1 MLVWGFFRVAFGF
14 LEGLFVV
21 DFPFSHDFLDPL
33 SGFQGWL
40 TLCCWLSDTFCFPRS
55 SLTLL
60 LMASEG
66 WLALC
71 CWLSVSRSWSPC
83 ILCWCSAVTD
93 FVLWVPASD
102 VWGDWLGWLTLSLS
116 QTVYCW
122 IWHVKQEGGDQ
133 ASTIGFVNELKLD
146 WASKDAD
153 LQIVGKSHQEKLDFK
168 FQSIPMGFCLGW
180 TTRCIGG
187 QNCDTLSMAENET
200 FLMF

>member
-1 MLVWGFFRVAFGF
+1 MISLILFPAFRGDW
-14 LEGLFVV
+14 LFVV
-21 DFPFSHDFLDPL
+21 DFLILSVFLGVPWPSSSWLLRGDWLFVADFLSPVHGL
-33 SGFQGWL
+33 PASCAGVQLWL
-40 TLCCWLSDTFCFPRS
+40 TLSY
-55 SLTLL
+55 
-60 LMASEG
+60 G
-66 WLALC
+66 
-71 CWLSVSRSWSPC
+71 
-83 ILCWCSAVTD
+83 
-93 FVLWVPASD
+93 VPASD